1 MSAGRPGVVI
11 VHDHLVQCGGAERV
25 VLAMLDAFPD
35 APIITAFYEPD
46 LTYPEFGDADVRPM
60 AINRSRL
67 LRHNHRVAL
76 PFLPRAFGA
85 LQVDADVVVCSSA
98 GWAHGV
104 QALGHK
110 VAYWHRPARWLYQ
123 PDAYLAS
130 RGMLSRAGL
139 GLMRQSLLRWDRRAA
154 ATVERH
160 VANSK
165 AVAET
170 VASVYESD
178 SIVLPPPVA
187 LDPSGPQV
195 EVPGLAPGY
204 YLCVARLVGGKNVDA
219 VLEAFASLPGERLV
233 VVGDGDDRESLAA
246 AAPPG
251 AQFLGQVSDVAV
263 MRWLYDNC
271 AGLVAAGY
279 EGFGLTPVEAGAFG
293 RPSAVLRWG
302 GYLDSMEEG
311 RTGVF
316 FDRPE
321 AGLVAAAVRELAAR
335 EWSAVAIKAA
345 YERYSLSSFVA
356 RMQAVV
362 DEVRRPAQAR
372 V

>member
-1 MSAGRPGVVI
+1 VSAGRPAVVI

-25 VLAMLDAFPD
+25 VLAMLEAFPG

-46 LTYPEFGDADVRPM
+46 LTYPEFGEADVRPM

-76 PFLPRAFGA
+76 PFLPRAFSA
-85 LQVDADVVVCSSA
+85 LQVDADVVLCSSA

-104 QALGHK
+104 RALGRK

-130 RGMLSRAGL
+130 RGLVSRAGL
-139 GLMRQSLLRWDRRAA
+139 GLMRAGLLRWDRGAA
-154 ATVERH
+154 ATVDRH
-160 VANSK
+160 IANSR

-170 VASVYESD
+170 VASVYGAD

-187 LDPSGPQV
+187 LDPSGPQEAV
-195 EVPGLAPGY
+195 EGLAPGY
-204 YLCVARLVGGKNVDA
+204 FLCVARLVGGKNVDA
-219 VLEAFASLPGERLV
+219 VLAAFASLPEERLV
-233 VVGDGDDRESLAA
+233 VVGDGDDREALAA
-246 AAPPG
+246 SAPPG
-251 AQFLGQVSDVAV
+251 ARFLGEVSNVAV

-293 RPSAVLRWG
+293 KPSAVLRWG

-321 AGLVAAAVRELAAR
+321 AAPVAAAVRELAGR
-335 EWSAVAIKAA
+335 EWSATDIRAA
-345 YERYSLSSFVA
+345 SERYSLASFVA
-356 RMQAVV
+356 GLQAAVGG
-362 DEVRRPAQAR
+362 
-372 V
+372 